1 MGDKKLREAYFDD
14 LKSEV
19 KKLRKMSKEDFQSL
33 IDSKISSVFE
43 NAYLGRLNNMFEKSR
58 EA

>member
-19 KKLRKMSKEDFQSL
+19 NKLRKMSKEDFQSL